1 MHEGNYVTA
10 CTLYRSE
17 IKFLSVVVKI
27 SISIYKD
34 VHMNIDHIDAYYEA
48 LSKKDKKKIL
58 PHLAN
63 DIVLYDSISSIL
75 TIGQEATIDLLSEV
89 FEVIDNLNLSVRFTW
104 DRDVAVFFSFTHQG
118 AFIEG
123 NEYLHLND
131 QGLID
136 RMEVF
141 WRPFLRSACTQKF

>member
-48 LSKKDKKKIL
+48 LSKKDKKK
-58 PHLAN
+58 
-63 DIVLYDSISSIL
+63 SCR
-75 TIGQEATIDLLSEV
+75 T
-89 FEVIDNLNLSVRFTW
+89 
-104 DRDVAVFFSFTHQG
+104 
-118 AFIEG
+118 
-123 NEYLHLND
+123 
-131 QGLID
+131 
-136 RMEVF
+136 
-141 WRPFLRSACTQKF
+141 